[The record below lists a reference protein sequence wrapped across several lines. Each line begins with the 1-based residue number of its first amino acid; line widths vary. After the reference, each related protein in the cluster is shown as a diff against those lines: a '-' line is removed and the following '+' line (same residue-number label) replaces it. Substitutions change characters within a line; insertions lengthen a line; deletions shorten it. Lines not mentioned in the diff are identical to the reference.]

1 VAAERTA
8 TKVKGRI
15 WKFGAFELEEIGRTL
30 RKAGQPVEIRGKP
43 LDLLICLL
51 EAKTANVTK
60 DELIKEVWLGYAV
73 EESVIKVTVSTLR
86 KILGDQEQT
95 LILTVFKV
103 GYRMGVPVEC
113 LEVDEVVTPRLR
125 LSEDAPV
132 PDKPSWHLKY
142 ALDRTTPHW
151 VWAAK
156 QDSNSLVRVFKFAED
171 GVRYGALQREITL
184 SRLLAKAAPRATC
197 FVKVFDWRLD
207 TSPYYL
213 EAEFG
218 GINLLEW
225 AAKLR
230 DPESGGLPRQLCLQ
244 VIAELCDAV
253 DIAHEIGVFH
263 NDLKP
268 SNILLSQPGT
278 DEAWHVKVS
287 DFGIATLLEP
297 QRLVDL
303 DITNHG
309 FGDDPTATSI
319 GSAMYH
325 APEVKPGQPS
335 TRSADIY
342 AIGVIL
348 YQLLSGDF
356 AKTPTPGWQND
367 IDDLL
372 LQRDIEEA
380 VNLNPAMRL
389 KSAAELATR
398 LRAIE
403 DRRAQEKSRLEKE
416 QRAEAALEQVERSRA
431 RRPFILAIFIS
442 LIVAL
447 CASLVSLWFYRRASR
462 ERETTAQIDGFLTE
476 KLLREIDPTVGR
488 GVDETL
494 TQAVG
499 VVAPQIDGSFP
510 GKPEVAAGVHSE
522 IAGSLETA
530 KRYDFADQEYDAAAA
545 DWIKADGPLSQEA
558 VFDEMQHVF
567 IEASSQRPGSVERA
581 KALFAREKPI
591 LDQIPRPQPKVLFA
605 SLEAEGMMALAGGD
619 TKLAQDKFKAAVDL
633 ANKSETIPREIRRVG
648 QQRLCVAQLFAG
660 DAASSETCFRT
671 LRADVASSERQD
683 DSNLLLLDQNIA
695 QAELFQSKFDEAIN
709 QVNAIYPRFVK
720 QYGADNAAT
729 LHLLG
734 IRAQAEGESEKW
746 DDSIRDDLM
755 GANIAKKTDPS
766 GFSAVGGLSDAALSE
781 CRSGKYVAGEEH
793 ARAALKLVS
802 APGQSVGL
810 KGVVE
815 YSLATCILL
824 PQLSKTPSAPRL
836 VEAERLLD
844 TINIERADATTADPA
859 WGANVDLARAQLAFA
874 RKNYPTASDYLAK
887 AKPSFDSP
895 NAELYQR
902 QTITKLE
909 DAIKRKSTAK

>member
-8 TKVKGRI
+8 SEVKGRI

-30 RKAGQPVEIRGKP
+30 RKEGQPLEIRGKP

-60 DELIKEVWLGYAV
+60 DELIKQVWLGYAV

-113 LEVDEVVTPRLR
+113 LEVDEVVTPRFR

-156 QDSNSLVRVFKFAED
+156 QDTNSLVRVFKFAED

-244 VIAELCDAV
+244 VIAEICDAV

-278 DEAWHVKVS
+278 DAAWHVKVS

-309 FGDDPTATSI
+309 FGDDPTATSV

-356 AKTPTPGWQND
+356 SKTPTPGWQSD
-367 IDDLL
+367 IDDPI

-380 VNLNPAMRL
+380 VNLNPSMRL
-389 KSAAELATR
+389 KSAAELAAR
-398 LRAIE
+398 LRTLETRSAE
-403 DRRAQEKSRLEKE
+403 EKARLKEHEK
-416 QRAEAALEQVERSRA
+416 AKAALQQVERSRA
-431 RRPFILAIFIS
+431 RRPFLVAIFVT
-442 LIVAL
+442 LLLGL
-447 CASLVSLWFYRRASR
+447 CAALASLWFYRKALR
-462 ERETTAQIDGFLTE
+462 EQATAAQINEFLTDG
-476 KLLREIDPTVGR
+476 LLRQSNPNVGR
-488 GVDETL
+488 GIDETL
-494 TQAVG
+494 KQAIED
-499 VVAPQIDGSFP
+499 VAPEIDGRFP
-510 GKPEVAAGVHSE
+510 GKPEVAAGVHYT
-522 IAGSLETA
+522 IAQDLDNA
-530 KRYDFADQEYDAAAA
+530 AQYDSAGQQYDAAAV
-545 DWIKADGPLSQEA
+545 DWIKADGPLSQDA
-558 VFDEMQHVF
+558 IFAQLQHVF
-567 IEASSQRPGSVERA
+567 LDARSQRAGSVEKA
-581 KALFAREKPI
+581 KALFSQEKTRI
-591 LDQIPRPQPKVLFA
+591 DQLRLPEPRVLFG
-605 SLEAEGMMALAGGD
+605 SLDAEGMIALAGGD
-619 TKLAQDKFKAAVDL
+619 VKGAESKFQSAVDI
-633 ANKSETIPREIRRVG
+633 ANKYPAISREIRLSAK
-648 QQRLCVAQLFAG
+648 QRLCSVQLRAG
-660 DAASSETCFRT
+660 DALNAELCFRNLRAEIASSEGPE
-671 LRADVASSERQD
+671 DG
-683 DSNLLLLDQNIA
+683 NLLLFDFGIA
-695 QAELFQSKFDEAIN
+695 QALLFQSKFDDAIR
-709 QVNAIYPRFVK
+709 QVDAIYPRFVK
-720 QYGADNAAT
+720 QFGADNART
-729 LHLLG
+729 LQLLG
-734 IRAQAEGESEKW
+734 VRAEAEGDSENW
-746 DDSIRDDLM
+746 DDSIRDDLTLVDV
-755 GANIAKKTDPS
+755 AKKTDPT
-766 GFSAVGGLSDAALSE
+766 GFMAVGALSDAALSE
-781 CRSGKYVAGEEH
+781 CRSGKYVAGEAH
-793 ARAALKLVS
+793 ARADLKTAS
-802 APGQSVGL
+802 APGQNVGM

-815 YSLATCILL
+815 YSVAVCIIL
-824 PQLSKTPSAPRL
+824 PQLNGSPAPSRL
-836 VEAERLLD
+836 DEAESLLRD
-844 TINIERADATTADPA
+844 INVELVSALTANPG
-859 WGANVDLARAQLAFA
+859 WGANIDLARAQIAFV
-874 RKNYPTASDYLAK
+874 RKNYVAASDYLAK
-887 AKPSFDSP
+887 AKPGFNSP
-895 NAELYQR
+895 KAELYQR
-902 QTITKLE
+902 QTIAKLE
-909 DAIKRKSTAK
+909 SGIERATTRK